1 MSRMTISPE
10 TRAILAGREE
20 ALQEQLNA
28 MQTARTAARQT
39 WEDLGTRIDAFT
51 LDLAAVQSLLA
62 QSVPGATALLR
73 PADVTAPE
81 DALNLTIGALTLS
94 PGRNAS
100 AAQCRL
106 YAGTMRVLCDRA
118 LHQARLATDTADG
131 LDPDGAHV
139 RRQAVTETAN
149 IPAYE
154 PTPNQPGP
162 EPTNGTDTAQIIRDA
177 LVPGVYP
184 SGPAASGQFATMP
197 DGAADA

>member
-1 MSRMTISPE
+1 MTISYE
-10 TRAILAGREE
+10 TTTLLIDREQ

-28 MQTARTAARQT
+28 MHTARQAARQT
-39 WEDLGTRIDAFT
+39 WEDLGTRIESFT
-51 LDLAAVQSLLA
+51 ADLAAVQSLLA
-62 QSVPGATALLR
+62 LSVPGGTALLR

-81 DALNLTIGALTLS
+81 DALNLTIGGLTLS
-94 PGRNAS
+94 PGPNAS

-106 YAGTMRVLCDRA
+106 YAGTMRALCDLA

-154 PTPNQPGP
+154 PTPNQAGP

-184 SGPAASGQFATMP
+184 PGPAASGQFATIR